1 MKTVTHRPHSLGFK
15 KPTLRREFAAPV
27 AAVLIAGLLLLT
39 GCAGQ
44 MARLDEEDKKA
55 LSSEP
60 EVHAVHHKLNF
71 GFAVDS
77 SGHRAA
83 GILVSPLLVIVGAS
97 QGMTLRNEFGLEDPA
112 PQVKARLVTA
122 LQSDLGVAR
131 VRFVDEPPVNDA
143 ITTLDREFRNGIVLD
158 VLTLKWGLYNARA
171 QYSARARLIRLSD
184 ARILWEATCKSVAGE
199 KEPSPELETLKANG
213 GALLK
218 ARISEAASICAD
230 QLSAWMV
237 GSTQ

>member
-1 MKTVTHRPHSLGFK
+1 MKTVTRRPQPLDYTNPSL
-15 KPTLRREFAAPV
+15 RSVIAAPV
-27 AAVLIAGLLLLT
+27 ATVVVAGLLLLT

-44 MARLDEEDKKA
+44 MARLDAEDRKA

-60 EVHAVHHKLNF
+60 EVHAVHHKLRF

-77 SGHRAA
+77 TGHRAT
-83 GILVSPLLVIVGAS
+83 GILVSPLFAIVGAS
-97 QGMTLRNEFGLEDPA
+97 QGMALEKEFGLEDPA

-122 LQSDLGVAR
+122 LQSDLGVASVR
-131 VRFVDEPPVNDA
+131 VVDEPPVDDA
-143 ITTLDREFRNGIVLD
+143 VTTLDRQIRTGIVLD

-184 ARILWEATCKSVAGE
+184 ARILWEATCKSVAGA
-199 KEPSPELETLKANG
+199 KEPSPEMQALKAKG
-213 GALLK
+213 GELLK
-218 ARISEAASICAD
+218 AKVGEAATTCAD

-237 GSTQ
+237 GSAQ